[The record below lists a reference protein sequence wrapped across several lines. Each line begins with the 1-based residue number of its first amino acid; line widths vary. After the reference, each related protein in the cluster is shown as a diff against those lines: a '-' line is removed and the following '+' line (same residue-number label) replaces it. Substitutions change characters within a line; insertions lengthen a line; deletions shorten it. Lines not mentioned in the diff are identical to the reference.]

1 MNYFLL
7 NKKWWKMKKLFILS
21 LFLALTASS
30 FSQYG
35 GFPKDN
41 TGQLAGGMGL
51 NWIDGELFYSVN
63 FNPELSFA
71 NFGVGLDLKLDIDSK
86 GNLRKENFNDFSD
99 YLSLI
104 RYLRYGLKND
114 PVYIKL
120 GALDYYTLGHGSI
133 MYLYNNS
140 PTYDVR
146 KIGLVLD
153 INFGPFGFESIYS
166 KFAEA
171 GVAGFRGYVRPLQLS
186 DARDIPILG
195 NLEIGATYAG
205 DFHENA
211 GVVNAVYDHSQKKL
225 NILKDEGSISI
236 FGFDIGLPIIQGS
249 MANLTLYADYANI
262 SGFGSGTAAGAIFNF
277 NPLGLISGS
286 VKLERRFN
294 GDGYIPSYFNSMYE
308 VERFK
313 VDTASGSFVSKAQLL
328 TDSVSIGNGYYGELG
343 INVLGLFNILGSYQR
358 LDKFP
363 TSGILHLGAEIAP
376 ESFPVLARAGYDK
389 INIIDEKDLFELDD
403 RSYLFFELG
412 YKPYPFMIVSMV
424 YNWTFAPIRDKDD
437 NVVDFKP
444 QKRIEPRVYFVYP
457 FSF

>member
-1 MNYFLL
+1 
-7 NKKWWKMKKLFILS
+7 MKKLYVLILVLFFQS
-21 LFLALTASS
+21 LS

-51 NWIDGELFYSVN
+51 NWIDGELFYSIN
-63 FNPELSFA
+63 FNPEISFA

-86 GNLRKENFNDFSD
+86 GNLRKENFNEFSD
-99 YLSLI
+99 YLSII

-146 KIGLVLD
+146 KIGLVFD
-153 INFGPFGFESIYS
+153 IDFGQFGFESIYS
-166 KFAEA
+166 KFGEA
-171 GVAGFRGYVRPLQLS
+171 GVTGLRGYVRPLKFS
-186 DARDIPILG
+186 SAGDIPILG
-195 NLEIGATYAG
+195 NLEVGVTYAG
-205 DFHENA
+205 DFNENA
-211 GVVNAVYDHSQKKL
+211 GVVSGSYDNVQRKL
-225 NILKDEGSISI
+225 HVTKDEGAISI
-236 FGFDIGLPIIQGS
+236 FGFDLGLPIIQGS

-262 SGFGSGTAAGAIFNF
+262 SGFGSGTATGIIFNF

-294 GDGYIPSYFNSMYE
+294 GDKYIPSYFNSFYE
-308 VERFK
+308 LERFK
-313 VDTASGSFVSKAQLL
+313 VDTAAGTFVSKAQLL
-328 TDSVSIGNGYYGELG
+328 SGLTDVGNGFYGELG

-358 LDKFP
+358 LDKHP
-363 TSGILHLGAEIAP
+363 TSGILHLGTEIAP
-376 ESFPVLARAGYDK
+376 EGFPLLARTGYDK
-389 INIIDEKDLFELDD
+389 INIIDEKDLFKLDD

-412 YKPYPFMIVSMV
+412 YKPYPFMIVSML
-424 YNWTFAPIRDKDD
+424 YNWTFSPIRDKDD
-437 NVVDFKP
+437 NVIDFKP

-457 FSF
+457 FNF